1 VDHRPAG
8 GAGDAV
14 AAGGSRAAAPAE
26 LLLHGARRAGRH
38 VHGVR
43 LRRRVR
49 GAGEHRAL
57 PPACQE
63 GAHTLPA
70 ATSMAFGFDGVYE
83 EPENT
88 ALYRQHVKKVRTPS
102 LLPRPWRSA
111 STACTRSRRTPRS
124 APACQEGKHA
134 PTTGAPAA
142 NLPIQQGA
150 VCRTPARFQ
159 QHQVEYWCSGVCSDN
174 ALGCVS

>member
-1 VDHRPAG
+1 LEKKQE
-8 GAGDAV
+8 
-14 AAGGSRAAAPAE
+14 AAWTIDQQEALVTLSPLAAPA
-26 LLLHGARRAGRH
+26 LRH
-38 VHGVR
+38 RPSFFSTERDAQG
-43 LRRRVR
+43 
-49 GAGEHRAL
+49 
-57 PPACQE
+57 
-63 GAHTLPA
+63 

-111 STACTRSRRTPRS
+111 STACTRSRRTPRLP
-124 APACQEGKHA
+124 PACQEGKHA